1 MEVRKIK
8 NLIAQY
14 KKKLSQGAAPK
25 DLYLWEA
32 QQVFQDNWDNG
43 ASDFALM
50 YHQAIQSKQTLR
62 YWKQGQYQPKQMMEY
77 FLSMDAA
84 WVRSMFEDLF
94 NESVAIEPRVGR
106 FLFLMDETLK
116 MYRTKNPLSIDTNH
130 YHGDYR
136 MVSLYLSFSYPQQ
149 YAYYQHE
156 DFVRFLQNVN
166 SPKIPLVPDF
176 VRFCKVSNIIYTFMK
191 KEEGL
196 FELFQ
201 SKLLP
206 NTHYMGESR
215 MIVFDFLRS
224 V

>member
-14 KKKLSQGAAPK
+14 KKILLQRKAPK

-32 QQVFQDNWDNG
+32 QQVFQDHWDIDT
-43 ASDFALM
+43 SDFAAM
-50 YHQAIQSKQTLR
+50 YEQAINSKQTLR
-62 YWKQGQYQPKQMMEY
+62 YWKTGQYQPKQMMAY
-77 FLSMDAA
+77 FIEMDVA
-84 WVRSMFEDLF
+84 WVKSMFEDLF
-94 NESVAIEPRVGR
+94 NESVEIEARVER

-116 MYRTKNPLSIDTNH
+116 MYRSKNPLSIDTNH

-136 MVSLYLSFSYPQQ
+136 MISLYLSFRYPTQ

-156 DFVRFLQNVN
+156 DFVRFLQNVH

-176 VRFCKVSNIIYTFMK
+176 IRFCKVSNIIYTFMK

-196 FELFQ
+196 LEIFH
-201 SKLLP
+201 SKLLN
-206 NTHYMGESR
+206 NTHYTEESR
-215 MIVFDFLRS
+215 MIVFDFLRC

>member
-8 NLIAQY
+8 ILIAQY
-14 KKKLSQGAAPK
+14 KKLLTENRAPK

-32 QQVFQDNWDNG
+32 QQNFQDNWDDN
-43 ASDFALM
+43 AIHFKAM
-50 YHQAIQSKQTLR
+50 YQQAIHSKQTLR
-62 YWKQGQYQPKQMMEY
+62 YWKQGQYQPRQMMEH
-77 FLSMDAA
+77 FLQMDEA
-84 WVRSMFEDLF
+84 WVKSMFEDLF
-94 NESVAIEPRVGR
+94 NESIELEIRVDR

-116 MYRTKNPLSIDTNH
+116 TYRAKHPLSIDTNH
-130 YHGDYR
+130 YHGDYK
-136 MVSLYLSFSYPQQ
+136 MISLYLSFRYPLQ
-149 YAYYQHE
+149 YAYYEHE

-166 SPKIPLVPDF
+166 SPKIPVVPDF
-176 VRFCKVSNIIYTFMK
+176 VRFGKVSNIIYTFME

-196 FELFQ
+196 FEIFQ

-206 NTHYMGESR
+206 KIHYMEDSR